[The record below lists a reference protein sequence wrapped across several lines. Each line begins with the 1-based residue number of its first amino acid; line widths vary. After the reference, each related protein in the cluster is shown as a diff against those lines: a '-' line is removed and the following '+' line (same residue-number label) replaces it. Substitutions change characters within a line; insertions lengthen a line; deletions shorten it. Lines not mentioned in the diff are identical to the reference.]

1 MSSDNWP
8 IVMYDGNGN
17 YLEIQEDGQMELNG
31 EVLISDKKLRNFIY
45 QYAKGQAEE

>member
-31 EVLISDKKLRNFIY
+31 EVLTSNLKLREFIFK
-45 QYAKGQAEE
+45 YAQGQAEE